1 MPLQLNL
8 QPKKIKNIESND
20 IFTWFSRRG
29 RYILLLLNIALFCV
43 YVYRFYLDRDNI
55 VLSDRI
61 NSLQAAIDSYE
72 LKALKY
78 NNLQEQSD
86 FIKARNLEN
95 VDEEFVLNIIKTSIP
110 EKIKVTDL
118 AVNGKEALITS
129 KSGDAG
135 EFSNFI
141 ALLVSNDRISDL
153 LLIRSI
159 YVESENSY
167 ETELQIN
174 YTP

>member
-8 QPKKIKNIESND
+8 QPKKIKGVESTD
-20 IFTWFSRRG
+20 VFTWFSKKG
-29 RYILLLLNIALFCV
+29 RYILLLLNIALFGV

-61 NSLQAAIDSYE
+61 GSLQSAIDSYE

-78 NNLQEQSD
+78 NNLQEQAD
-86 FIKARNLEN
+86 FIKSRNLGN
-95 VDEEFVLNIIKTSIP
+95 VDEKFVLNIIKTSVP
-110 EKIKVTDL
+110 EKVKVTDL

-129 KSGDAG
+129 KSIDAG

-141 ALLVSNDRISDL
+141 AMLISNERISDL
-153 LLIRSI
+153 LLVRSI
-159 YVESENSY
+159 YLESENSY
-167 ETELQIN
+167 ETELQIK